1 MPLPIRLVVG
11 HQSLELGAQV
21 RILYRQP
28 TPSLNIHRR
37 IVARSSSGPGHGPL
51 KAETGVRLPY
61 GLPRHATGER
71 HWFALACSG
80 LW

>member
-1 MPLPIRLVVG
+1 MPIRLVVG

-28 TPSLNIHRR
+28 VELRDRHSSCG
-37 IVARSSSGPGHGPL
+37 VARSSSGPGHGPL

-61 GLPRHATGER
+61 GLPMTRGADDDDDR
-71 HWFALACSG
+71 
-80 LW
+80 